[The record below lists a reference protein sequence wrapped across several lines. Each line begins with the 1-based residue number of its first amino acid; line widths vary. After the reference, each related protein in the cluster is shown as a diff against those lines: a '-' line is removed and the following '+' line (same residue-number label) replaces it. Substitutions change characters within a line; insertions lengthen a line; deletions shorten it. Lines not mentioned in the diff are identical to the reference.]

1 MASTTDASAQSFW
14 LERLK
19 GADAYTQWVFG
30 ELAPYLGSSILEVG
44 CGIGNFTALLGAT
57 GADVVAL
64 DIDPDFAAAAEAA
77 TAAQDNV
84 HVECADVT
92 EARWRERFDTV
103 VMLDVVEHIADD
115 EALLREL
122 GRALV
127 PGGRVIV
134 KVPAM
139 PSIHGTLDE
148 AVGHYRRYTR
158 RSLDDVLARAGFT
171 GVRAWHFNMA
181 AVPGWWLNGK
191 VLRRTVPPVGQLNLF
206 NALVPLLR
214 GIERVVRPGFG
225 LSLMAVGERAVV
237 T

>member
-1 MASTTDASAQSFW
+1 MASTTDAGAQSFW

-30 ELAPYLGSSILEVG
+30 ELAPYLGRSILEVG
-44 CGIGNFTALLGAT
+44 CGIGTFTELLGAT
-57 GADVVAL
+57 GAEVVAL

-77 TAAQDNV
+77 TAGQANV

-92 EARWRERFDTV
+92 ETRWHERFDTV

-122 GRALV
+122 CRALV
-127 PGGRVIV
+127 PGGRAIV

-148 AVGHYRRYTR
+148 AVGHFRRYTR
-158 RSLDDVLARAGFT
+158 HSLEEVLARAGFT
-171 GVRAWHFNMA
+171 GIRAWHFNMA

-191 VLRRTVPPVGQLNLF
+191 VLRRTMPPAGQLTLF

-214 GIERVVRPGFG
+214 RLERVVRPGFG
-225 LSLMAVGERAVV
+225 LSLMAVGERAAVP
-237 T
+237 